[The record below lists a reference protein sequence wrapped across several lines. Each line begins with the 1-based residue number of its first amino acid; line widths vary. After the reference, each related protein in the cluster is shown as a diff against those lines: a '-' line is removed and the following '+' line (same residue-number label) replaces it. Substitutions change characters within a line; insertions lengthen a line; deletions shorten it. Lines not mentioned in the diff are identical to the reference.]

1 MLLHREP
8 PLPAPRVIAGTDRV
22 GVLPERAARLAPS
35 GSGTTVVGLPFGMGR
50 PLVESLL
57 WHPLHERD
65 PARIWLRKIAA
76 EAGHLVAASTAETD
90 HRDLSRRRSAGNV
103 T

>member
-1 MLLHREP
+1 
-8 PLPAPRVIAGTDRV
+8 
-22 GVLPERAARLAPS
+22 
-35 GSGTTVVGLPFGMGR
+35 MG

-65 PARIWLRKIAA
+65 PAHTWLRKIAA

-90 HRDLSRRRSAGNV
+90 HRDLSRRRSAGNRDLV
-103 T
+103 ERFIHWTKSL